1 MNNTQRTFYFEQTWT
16 DDHKFNCSLGCF
28 KFYRNNFTSAK
39 SYYDSHNFPII
50 RNFIQDELAK
60 YMCECIQKRKFV
72 NSNIKLQ
79 IIKHG
84 GKVLAVETPP
94 GLDMTNIHNE
104 RDVFDTD
111 GFNFD
116 TDGDEVHMLDTESGK
131 SVHIYHVVKDG
142 RIIPEGKFAEL
153 LKLNDKNKSIQQLRF
168 VFMRIRMIN
177 MHWTWPNTKLNYRKA
192 RWVYKEAFGRNL
204 YVPFTV
210 SGIERRL
217 YLTLY
222 AQMLPVLY
230 SDLYEKDINLPYR
243 RIPIYN

>member
-1 MNNTQRTFYFEQTWT
+1 MEQTWIN
-16 DDHKFNCSLGCF
+16 DHKFNCSLGCF
-28 KFYRNNFTSAK
+28 KFYRNNFTSSK
-39 SYYDSHNFPII
+39 SYYDSHNFPQIMY
-50 RNFIQDELAK
+50 FIKDEIAK
-60 YMCECIQKRKFV
+60 YMRECILKRKFI

-79 IIKHG
+79 IIKRDGQVH
-84 GKVLAVETPP
+84 AVETPH
-94 GLDMTNIHNE
+94 GLDMSDIHNE

-204 YVPFTV
+204 YVPFTI